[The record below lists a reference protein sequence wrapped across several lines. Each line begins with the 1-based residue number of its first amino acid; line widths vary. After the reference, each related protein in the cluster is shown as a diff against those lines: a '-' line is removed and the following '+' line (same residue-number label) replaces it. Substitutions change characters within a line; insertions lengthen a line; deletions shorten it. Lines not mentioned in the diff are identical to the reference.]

1 MELYSRGGRM
11 AFSARDGFLAD
22 TIHLEV
28 GAGRVVPWPG
38 GDALLQYAA
47 LHCGATVGQWVSD

>member
-1 MELYSRGGRM
+1 M